1 MKMIIIEG
9 IENAGKTTF
18 CRELLSRMYRL
29 KCFERFLCEKQD
41 KENSWFDYNEKT
53 TLNDVD
59 FMAIFE
65 YKGKNIG
72 LISHADNLE
81 SFTRGYER
89 LKKRLNEKLNEKD
102 NNKGFDYLIC
112 CSRTKN
118 CKNSVKR
125 YLCETF
131 KDEEKITIEEK
142 KTIKVI
148 YDNKNENRTYE
159 YEGNKNAT
167 VEKAVNFVI
176 EYIRITQTMELPL
189 ASLSQG

>member
-1 MKMIIIEG
+1 MRMIIIEG

-18 CRELLSRMYRL
+18 CRELLNSMSMHNH
-29 KCFERFLCEKQD
+29 ERFLCKRQD
-41 KENSWFDYNEKT
+41 DKNNWFNYNEEE
-53 TLNDVD
+53 LNGVD

-65 YKGKNIG
+65 YEGKNIG

-81 SFTRGYER
+81 AFKCGYEK
-89 LKKRLNEKLNEKD
+89 LKEKD

-125 YLCETF
+125 YLCESF
-131 KDEEKITIEEK
+131 NDNEKT
-142 KTIKVI
+142 TIKVI
-148 YDNKNENRTYE
+148 NKNENRTYE

-176 EYIRITQTMELPL
+176 NILELRK
-189 ASLSQG
+189 Q

>member
-18 CRELLSRMYRL
+18 CRRLLNSMSMSMHNH
-29 KCFERFLCEKQD
+29 ERFLCERQD
-41 KENSWFDYNEKT
+41 DENNWFDYNEEK
-53 TLNDVD
+53 LNGVD

-65 YKGKNIG
+65 YAGKNIG

-81 SFTRGYER
+81 AFTRGYER
-89 LKKRLNEKLNEKD
+89 LKEKD

-131 KDEEKITIEEK
+131 KDEEKITI
-142 KTIKVI
+142 KVI
-148 YDNKNENRTYE
+148 YNNNENRTYE
-159 YEGNKNAT
+159 YKDKKNAT
-167 VEKAVNFVI
+167 VEDATVEDAVNFVI
-176 EYIRITQTMELPL
+176 NILESREQ
-189 ASLSQG
+189 

>member
-18 CRELLSRMYRL
+18 CRRLLNSMSMSMHNH
-29 KCFERFLCEKQD
+29 ERFLCERQD
-41 KENSWFDYNEKT
+41 DENNWFDYNEEK
-53 TLNDVD
+53 LNGVD

-65 YKGKNIG
+65 YAGMNIG

-81 SFTRGYER
+81 SFKCGYEK
-89 LKKRLNEKLNEKD
+89 LKEKD

-125 YLCETF
+125 YLCESF
-131 KDEEKITIEEK
+131 NDNEKT
-142 KTIKVI
+142 TIKVI
-148 YDNKNENRTYE
+148 NKNENRTYE
-159 YEGNKNAT
+159 YEGKKNAT
-167 VEKAVNFVI
+167 VEDAVNFVI
-176 EYIRITQTMELPL
+176 KILELRK
-189 ASLSQG
+189 Q

>member
-18 CRELLSRMYRL
+18 CRGLLNSMSMHNH
-29 KCFERFLCEKQD
+29 ERFLCERQD
-41 KENSWFDYNEKT
+41 KEDNWFNYNEEE
-53 TLNDVD
+53 LNGVD

-65 YKGKNIG
+65 YAGKNIG

-81 SFTRGYER
+81 AFRCGYVR
-89 LKKRLNEKLNEKD
+89 LDEKLKEEDKV
-102 NNKGFDYLIC
+102 KGFDYLIC

-125 YLCETF
+125 YLCESF
-131 KDEEKITIEEK
+131 NDNEKT
-142 KTIKVI
+142 TIKVI
-148 YDNKNENRTYE
+148 NKNENRTYE

-176 EYIRITQTMELPL
+176 NILELRK
-189 ASLSQG
+189 Q

>member
-18 CRELLSRMYRL
+18 CRRLLNSMSMH
-29 KCFERFLCEKQD
+29 KHERFLCERQD
-41 KENSWFDYNEKT
+41 DENNWFDYNEEE
-53 TLNDVD
+53 LNGVD

-65 YKGKNIG
+65 YAGKNIG

-81 SFTRGYER
+81 AFTRGYER
-89 LKKRLNEKLNEKD
+89 LKEKD

-131 KDEEKITIEEK
+131 KDEEKITI
-142 KTIKVI
+142 KVI
-148 YDNKNENRTYE
+148 YNNNENRTYE
-159 YEGNKNAT
+159 YKDKKNAT
-167 VEKAVNFVI
+167 VKDAVNFVI
-176 EYIRITQTMELPL
+176 EILESCKQ
-189 ASLSQG
+189 

>member
-18 CRELLSRMYRL
+18 CRRLLNSMSMH
-29 KCFERFLCEKQD
+29 KHERFLCEKQD
-41 KENSWFDYNEKT
+41 KEDYWFDYNEEA
-53 TLNDVD
+53 LNGVD

-65 YKGKNIG
+65 YAGKNIG

-81 SFTRGYER
+81 SFRCGYER
-89 LKKRLNEKLNEKD
+89 LKKLKKD

-125 YLCETF
+125 YLCESF
-131 KDEEKITIEEK
+131 NDNEKT
-142 KTIKVI
+142 TIKVI

-167 VEKAVNFVI
+167 VEDAVSFVI
-176 EYIRITQTMELPL
+176 NILELRK
-189 ASLSQG
+189 Q

>member
-29 KCFERFLCEKQD
+29 ECFERFLCERQD
-41 KENSWFDYNEKT
+41 EEDNWFDYNEEK
-53 TLNDVD
+53 LNDVD

-65 YKGKNIG
+65 YAGMNIG
-72 LISHADNLE
+72 LISHADNLK
-81 SFTRGYER
+81 SFRCGYER
-89 LKKRLNEKLNEKD
+89 LKEKD

-131 KDEEKITIEEK
+131 KDEEKITI
-142 KTIKVI
+142 KVI
-148 YDNKNENRTYE
+148 YNNNNENRTYE
-159 YEGNKNAT
+159 YKDKKNAT
-167 VEKAVNFVI
+167 VEEAVNFVI
-176 EYIRITQTMELPL
+176 EYIITQTMELPL

>member
-1 MKMIIIEG
+1 MRMIIIEG

-29 KCFERFLCEKQD
+29 ECFERFLCERQD
-41 KENSWFDYNEKT
+41 EEDNWFDYNEEK
-53 TLNDVD
+53 LNDVD

-65 YKGKNIG
+65 YAGMNIG

-125 YLCETF
+125 YLCEKF
-131 KDEEKITIEEK
+131 KDKG

-148 YDNKNENRTYE
+148 NKNENRTYE
-159 YEGNKNAT
+159 YEGYKNAT
-167 VEKAVNFVI
+167 VEDAVNFVI
-176 EYIRITQTMELPL
+176 EILESCKQ
-189 ASLSQG
+189 

>member
-18 CRELLSRMYRL
+18 CRGLLNSMSMHNH
-29 KCFERFLCEKQD
+29 ERFLCERQD
-41 KENSWFDYNEKT
+41 KEDNWFDYNEEA
-53 TLNDVD
+53 LNGVD

-65 YKGKNIG
+65 YAGKNIG

-81 SFTRGYER
+81 AFRCGYVR
-89 LKKRLNEKLNEKD
+89 LDEKLKEEDKV
-102 NNKGFDYLIC
+102 KGFDYLIC

-125 YLCETF
+125 YLCESF

-148 YDNKNENRTYE
+148 YDNENENRTYE
-159 YEGNKNAT
+159 YEGNQNAT
-167 VEKAVNFVI
+167 VEDAVNFVI
-176 EYIRITQTMELPL
+176 EYIGITQTMELPL

>member
-18 CRELLSRMYRL
+18 CRRLLNSMSMSMHNH
-29 KCFERFLCEKQD
+29 ERFLCERQD
-41 KENSWFDYNEKT
+41 DENNWFDYNEEK
-53 TLNDVD
+53 LNGVD

-65 YKGKNIG
+65 YAGMNIG

-81 SFTRGYER
+81 SFKCGYEK
-89 LKKRLNEKLNEKD
+89 LKEKD

-125 YLCETF
+125 YLCESF
-131 KDEEKITIEEK
+131 NDNEKT
-142 KTIKVI
+142 TIKVI
-148 YDNKNENRTYE
+148 NKNENRTYE
-159 YEGNKNAT
+159 YEGKKNAT
-167 VEKAVNFVI
+167 VEEAVNFVI
-176 EYIRITQTMELPL
+176 EILESCKQ
-189 ASLSQG
+189 

>member
-18 CRELLSRMYRL
+18 CRRLLNSMSMH
-29 KCFERFLCEKQD
+29 KHERFLCERQD
-41 KENSWFDYNEKT
+41 KEDKWFDYNEEE
-53 TLNDVD
+53 LNGVD

-65 YKGKNIG
+65 YAGKNIG

-81 SFTRGYER
+81 AFTRGYER
-89 LKKRLNEKLNEKD
+89 LKEKD

-131 KDEEKITIEEK
+131 KDEEKITI
-142 KTIKVI
+142 KVI
-148 YDNKNENRTYE
+148 YNNNENRTYE
-159 YEGNKNAT
+159 YKDKKNAT
-167 VEKAVNFVI
+167 VEDATVEDAVNFVI
-176 EYIRITQTMELPL
+176 NILESREQ
-189 ASLSQG
+189 

>member
-18 CRELLSRMYRL
+18 CRGLLNSMSMH
-29 KCFERFLCEKQD
+29 KHERFLCERQD
-41 KENSWFDYNEKT
+41 NEDNWFDYNEEA
-53 TLNDVD
+53 LNGVD

-65 YKGKNIG
+65 YAGKNIG

-81 SFTRGYER
+81 AFTRGYER
-89 LKKRLNEKLNEKD
+89 LKRLNEKLNEKD

-131 KDEEKITIEEK
+131 NDNDNEKI
-142 KTIKVI
+142 TIKVI
-148 YDNKNENRTYE
+148 YDNKSENRTYE
-159 YEGNKNAT
+159 YEGEQNAT

-176 EYIRITQTMELPL
+176 EYIGITQTMELPL

>member
-29 KCFERFLCEKQD
+29 ECFERFLCEKQD
-41 KENSWFDYNEKT
+41 KENRWFDYNEEA
-53 TLNDVD
+53 LNGVD

-65 YKGKNIG
+65 YAGKNIG

-81 SFTRGYER
+81 AFRCGYVR
-89 LKKRLNEKLNEKD
+89 LDEKLKEEDKV
-102 NNKGFDYLIC
+102 KGFDYLIC

-125 YLCETF
+125 YLCESF
-131 KDEEKITIEEK
+131 KDEKKITIEEK

-148 YDNKNENRTYE
+148 YDNENENRTYE
-159 YEGNKNAT
+159 YEGNQNAT
-167 VEKAVNFVI
+167 VEEAVNFVI
-176 EYIRITQTMELPL
+176 NILELRK
-189 ASLSQG
+189 Q

>member
-29 KCFERFLCEKQD
+29 ECFERFLCERQD
-41 KENSWFDYNEKT
+41 EENNWFDYNEEK
-53 TLNDVD
+53 LNGVD

-65 YKGKNIG
+65 YAGKNIG

-81 SFTRGYER
+81 AFTRGYER
-89 LKKRLNEKLNEKD
+89 LKEKD

-148 YDNKNENRTYE
+148 YNKNENRTYK
-159 YEGNKNAT
+159 YEGNENAT
-167 VEKAVNFVI
+167 VEEAVNFVI
-176 EYIRITQTMELPL
+176 KELRK
-189 ASLSQG
+189 Q